1 MDVNGSDDWV
11 MPPPG
16 EPAPDTALGKR
27 ARRLSAR
34 ALFAVALG
42 AALVVGVGVGSLV
55 HHGAA
60 PAATTAGAV
69 GTSGPDQQGP
79 GAQGSNAPGPG
90 GQGPGGGFA
99 GEQHIQGTLT
109 AKAASTITVQ
119 SASGTATYTVDSTTE
134 ILRNGQAATLAA
146 VQVGDPVVVHVYPS
160 GGQVLVERILAG
172 TSASDGGRFGPRG
185 GPDDGPGGGAA
196 VAGNGITT
204 Q

>member
-1 MDVNGSDDWV
+1 MDPNGSDDWV

-16 EPAPDTALGKR
+16 EPAPDTTTAKP
-27 ARRLSAR
+27 APRLSAR

-69 GTSGPDQQGP
+69 GTSGPDQQA
-79 GAQGSNAPGPG
+79 GAEGSNGPGPG
-90 GQGPGGGFA
+90 GQGPRGGLA

-160 GGQVLVERILAG
+160 GGQMLVERLLAG